1 MAKLNV
7 KRGDNV
13 VVLTGKEN
21 GKKGTVLEC
30 FPTEGKVTVKGLNMI
45 VKHNKPR
52 SAQDK
57 GGIVKKE
64 GKIDSSNVMI
74 VCPNCDKAT
83 RVKID
88 TNAKGDK
95 VRLCKKCGASL
106 DAKKSAPKAKA
117 EKADAPAKKA
127 KTAEVKTED
136 AVKTEAKKPAVKK
149 TTAKTATK
157 TAEKKTTAKTAVK
170 KETKKQTAS
179 EKTGK

>member
-21 GKKGTVLEC
+21 GKKGTVAEC
-30 FPTEGKVTVKGLNMI
+30 FPEEGKVTVKGLNMI

-74 VCPNCDKAT
+74 VCPACNKAT
-83 RVKID
+83 RVKMEV
-88 TNAKGDK
+88 NAKGEK
-95 VRLCKKCGASL
+95 VRVCKKCGASL
-106 DAKKSAPKAKA
+106 DSKKVEPKKTESKKEAT
-117 EKADAPAKKA
+117 ADAPAKKA
-127 KTAEVKTED
+127 KSAN
-136 AVKTEAKKPAVKK
+136 TEAKKTA
-149 TTAKTATK
+149 TAKTS
-157 TAEKKTTAKTAVK
+157 EKKTTAKTAVK
-170 KETKKQTAS
+170 KETKKQDAS

>member
-83 RVKID
+83 RVKMD
-88 TNAKGDK
+88 VNAKGDK
-95 VRLCKKCGASL
+95 VRVCKKCGASL
-106 DAKKSAPKAKA
+106 DTKKAAPKAKA
-117 EKADAPAKKA
+117 EKSDAPAKKA
-127 KTAEVKTED
+127 KTAEVKVDD
-136 AVKTEAKKPAVKK
+136 AVKAEAKKPAAKK
-149 TTAKTATK
+149 TAAKTATK

-170 KETKKQTAS
+170 KETKKQAAS

>member
-83 RVKID
+83 RVKLD

-95 VRLCKKCGASL
+95 VRVCKKCGASL
-106 DAKKSAPKAKA
+106 DAKKSAPKKA

-127 KTAEVKTED
+127 KTAEVKAEG
-136 AVKTEAKKPAVKK
+136 AVKAEAKKPAAK
-149 TTAKTATK
+149 KTATK

>member
-83 RVKID
+83 RVKLD

-106 DAKKSAPKAKA
+106 DAKKSAPKKA
-117 EKADAPAKKA
+117 EKAEAPAKKT
-127 KTAEVKTED
+127 KTAEVKEST
-136 AVKTEAKKPAVKK
+136 VKAEAKKPVAKK

-170 KETKKQTAS
+170 KEAKKQTAS

>member
-83 RVKID
+83 RVKLD

-95 VRLCKKCGASL
+95 VRVCKKCGASL
-106 DAKKSAPKAKA
+106 DAKKSAPKKA
-117 EKADAPAKKA
+117 EKAEASAKKT
-127 KTAEVKTED
+127 KTAEVKADD
-136 AVKTEAKKPAVKK
+136 AVKAEAKKPVAKK

-170 KETKKQTAS
+170 KDAKKQTAS

>member
-21 GKKGTVLEC
+21 GKKGTVAEC
-30 FPTEGKVTVKGLNMI
+30 FPEEGKVTVKGLNMI

-74 VCPNCDKAT
+74 VCPACNKAT
-83 RVKID
+83 RVKMEV
-88 TNAKGDK
+88 NAKGEK
-95 VRLCKKCGASL
+95 VRVCKKCGASL
-106 DAKKSAPKAKA
+106 DSKKVETKKAEAKKEETATAT
-117 EKADAPAKKA
+117 KKA
-127 KTAEVKTED
+127 KSTTAGT
-136 AVKTEAKKPAVKK
+136 KK
-149 TTAKTATK
+149 TATTK

>member
-21 GKKGTVLEC
+21 GKKGTVAEC
-30 FPTEGKVTVKGLNMI
+30 FPEEGKVTVKGLNMI

-74 VCPNCDKAT
+74 VCPACNKAT
-83 RVKID
+83 RVKMEV
-88 TNAKGDK
+88 NAKGEK
-95 VRLCKKCGASL
+95 VRVCKKCGASL
-106 DAKKSAPKAKA
+106 ASKKVEPKKAEAKKEETATAT
-117 EKADAPAKKA
+117 KKA
-127 KTAEVKTED
+127 KSTTAGT
-136 AVKTEAKKPAVKK
+136 KK
-149 TTAKTATK
+149 TATTK
-157 TAEKKTTAKTAVK
+157 TAEKKTTAKTAEK

>member
-83 RVKID
+83 RVKLD

-106 DAKKSAPKAKA
+106 DAKKSAPKKVEKA
-117 EKADAPAKKA
+117 EATAKKTKA
-127 KTAEVKTED
+127 AEVKEST
-136 AVKTEAKKPAVKK
+136 VKAEAKKPVAKK

>member
-21 GKKGTVLEC
+21 GKKGTVAEC
-30 FPTEGKVTVKGLNMI
+30 FPEEGKVTVKGLNMI

-74 VCPNCDKAT
+74 VCPACNKAT
-83 RVKID
+83 RVKMEV
-88 TNAKGDK
+88 NAKGEK
-95 VRLCKKCGASL
+95 VRVCKKCGASL
-106 DAKKSAPKAKA
+106 DSKKVEPKKTESKKEAT
-117 EKADAPAKKA
+117 ADAPAKKA
-127 KTAEVKTED
+127 KSAN
-136 AVKTEAKKPAVKK
+136 TEAKKTA
-149 TTAKTATK
+149 TAKTS
-157 TAEKKTTAKTAVK
+157 EKKTTAKTAVK

>member
-21 GKKGTVLEC
+21 GKKGTVAEC
-30 FPTEGKVTVKGLNMI
+30 FPEEGKVTVKGLNMI

-74 VCPNCDKAT
+74 VCPACNKAT
-83 RVKID
+83 RVKMEV
-88 TNAKGDK
+88 NAKGEK
-95 VRLCKKCGASL
+95 VRVCKKCGASL
-106 DAKKSAPKAKA
+106 DSKKVEPKKAEPKKAEAKKEESATAT
-117 EKADAPAKKA
+117 KKA
-127 KTAEVKTED
+127 KSTTAGT
-136 AVKTEAKKPAVKK
+136 KK
-149 TTAKTATK
+149 TATTK

-170 KETKKQTAS
+170 KETKKQIAS

>member
-21 GKKGTVLEC
+21 GKKGTVAEC
-30 FPTEGKVTVKGLNMI
+30 FPEEGKVTVKGLNMI

-74 VCPNCDKAT
+74 VCPACNKAT
-83 RVKID
+83 RVKMEV
-88 TNAKGDK
+88 NAKDEK
-95 VRLCKKCGASL
+95 VRVCKKCGASL
-106 DAKKSAPKAKA
+106 DSKKVEPKKAEAKKEETATAT
-117 EKADAPAKKA
+117 KKA
-127 KTAEVKTED
+127 KSTTSG
-136 AVKTEAKKPAVKK
+136 TKK
-149 TTAKTATK
+149 TAATTK

>member
-83 RVKID
+83 RVKLD

-95 VRLCKKCGASL
+95 VRVCKKCGASL
-106 DAKKSAPKAKA
+106 DAKKSAPKKA
-117 EKADAPAKKA
+117 EKAEAPAKKT
-127 KTAEVKTED
+127 KTAEVKEST
-136 AVKTEAKKPAVKK
+136 VKAEAKKPVAKK

-170 KETKKQTAS
+170 KDAKKQTAS

>member
-13 VVLTGKEN
+13 VVLAGKEN
-21 GKKGTVLEC
+21 GKTGTVLEC

-74 VCPNCDKAT
+74 VCPNCNKAT

-88 TNAKGDK
+88 ANAKGDK
-95 VRLCKKCGASL
+95 VRVCKKCGASL
-106 DAKKSAPKAKA
+106 DAKKAAPKAKA
-117 EKADAPAKKA
+117 DAAKKSKA
-127 KTAEVKTED
+127 AEVKED
-136 AVKTEAKKPAVKK
+136 AVKVEEKKPAAKK
-149 TTAKTATK
+149 ATAKTT
-157 TAEKKTTAKTAVK
+157 EKKPAAKTAVK

>member
-64 GKIDSSNVMI
+64 GKIDCSNVMI

-83 RVKID
+83 RVKMDI
-88 TNAKGDK
+88 NAKGDK
-95 VRLCKKCGASL
+95 VRVCKKCGASL
-106 DAKKSAPKAKA
+106 DAKKVATKTKA
-117 EKADAPAKKA
+117 EKSDDSTKKT
-127 KTAEVKTED
+127 KTEEVKES
-136 AVKTEAKKPAVKK
+136 AVKSEAKKP
-149 TTAKTATK
+149 
-157 TAEKKTTAKTAVK
+157 AEKKTTAKTTVK
-170 KETKKQTAS
+170 KETKKQEAS

>member
-83 RVKID
+83 RVKLD

-95 VRLCKKCGASL
+95 VRVCKKCGASL
-106 DAKKSAPKAKA
+106 DAKKSAPKKA
-117 EKADAPAKKA
+117 EKAEAPAKKT
-127 KTAEVKTED
+127 KTAEVKEST
-136 AVKTEAKKPAVKK
+136 VKAEAKKPVAKK

-170 KETKKQTAS
+170 KEAKKQTAS

>member
-83 RVKID
+83 RVKLD

-95 VRLCKKCGASL
+95 VRVCKKCGASL
-106 DAKKSAPKAKA
+106 DAKKSAPKKA
-117 EKADAPAKKA
+117 EKAEAPAKKT
-127 KTAEVKTED
+127 KTAEVKEST
-136 AVKTEAKKPAVKK
+136 VKAEAKKPVAKK

-157 TAEKKTTAKTAVK
+157 TAEKKITAKTAVN
-170 KETKKQTAS
+170 KEAKKQTAS

>member
-83 RVKID
+83 RVKLD

-95 VRLCKKCGASL
+95 VRVCKKCGASL
-106 DAKKSAPKAKA
+106 DAKKSAPKKA
-117 EKADAPAKKA
+117 EKAEAPAKKT
-127 KTAEVKTED
+127 KTAEVKEST
-136 AVKTEAKKPAVKK
+136 VKAEAKKTVAKK

-170 KETKKQTAS
+170 KEAKKQTAS

>member
-83 RVKID
+83 RVKLD

-95 VRLCKKCGASL
+95 VRVCKKCGASL
-106 DAKKSAPKAKA
+106 DAKKSAPKKA

-127 KTAEVKTED
+127 KTAEVKAED
-136 AVKTEAKKPAVKK
+136 AVKAEAKKPAAKK
-149 TTAKTATK
+149 TAAKTATK
-157 TAEKKTTAKTAVK
+157 TTEKKTTAKTAVK

>member
-83 RVKID
+83 RVKLD

-95 VRLCKKCGASL
+95 VRVCKKCGASL
-106 DAKKSAPKAKA
+106 DAKKSAPKKA
-117 EKADAPAKKA
+117 EKAEAPAKKT
-127 KTAEVKTED
+127 KTAEVKEST
-136 AVKTEAKKPAVKK
+136 VKAEAKKTVAKK

-170 KETKKQTAS
+170 KEAKKQTAS
-179 EKTGK
+179 EKIGK

>member
-13 VVLTGKEN
+13 VVLTGKDN

-30 FPTEGKVTVKGLNMI
+30 FPTEGKVTVKGINTI
-45 VKHNKPR
+45 VKHNKPK

-64 GKIDSSNVMI
+64 GKIDCSNVMI

-83 RVKID
+83 RVKMDI
-88 TNAKGDK
+88 NAKGDK

-106 DAKKSAPKAKA
+106 DAKKVAPKAKA
-117 EKADAPAKKA
+117 DDSAKKT
-127 KTAEVKTED
+127 KTAEVKETT
-136 AVKTEAKKPAVKK
+136 VKSEAKKPAEKK
-149 TTAKTATK
+149 TTTKTATK

>member
-1 MAKLNV
+1 
-7 KRGDNV
+7 
-13 VVLTGKEN
+13 
-21 GKKGTVLEC
+21 
-30 FPTEGKVTVKGLNMI
+30 MI

-83 RVKID
+83 RVKLD

-95 VRLCKKCGASL
+95 VRVCKKCGASL
-106 DAKKSAPKAKA
+106 DAKKSAPKKA
-117 EKADAPAKKA
+117 EKAEAPAKKT
-127 KTAEVKTED
+127 KTAEVKEST
-136 AVKTEAKKPAVKK
+136 VKAEAKKTVAKK

-170 KETKKQTAS
+170 KEAKKQTAS

>member
-21 GKKGTVLEC
+21 GKKGTVAEC
-30 FPTEGKVTVKGLNMI
+30 FPEEGKVTVKGLNMI

-57 GGIVKKE
+57 
-64 GKIDSSNVMI
+64 IDSSNVMI
-74 VCPNCDKAT
+74 VCPACNKAT
-83 RVKID
+83 RVKMEV
-88 TNAKGDK
+88 NAKGEK
-95 VRLCKKCGASL
+95 VRVCKKCGASL
-106 DAKKSAPKAKA
+106 DSKKVEPKKAEAKKEESATAT
-117 EKADAPAKKA
+117 KKA
-127 KTAEVKTED
+127 KSTTSG
-136 AVKTEAKKPAVKK
+136 TKK
-149 TTAKTATK
+149 TATTK